1 MLNISPKSVSK
12 EIDFDKFEA
21 LSQVENWESGRGLIR
36 LILIFLVLLFAL
48 MFLPWTQNIRSE
60 GYITTLKP
68 DQRPQTIHSI
78 IDGRIEAWYVREG
91 DFVEKGDTILFIS
104 EIKDA
109 YWDPELLQRTQEQV
123 NAKASAIRSYDGKVG
138 ALNNQIKVLGETSR
152 LKLQQAENKL
162 QQSRFKLKT
171 DSIDLVAKRINLE
184 IAQRQLDRIDSL
196 YKDGLKSLTEYE
208 SRKLKWQKAQAEK
221 ISAENKVLA
230 SRNEVI
236 NSQVELSS
244 IEAQY
249 QDKIA
254 KSESDKFSALSGK
267 YDAEATL
274 SKLQNQYANYS
285 VRQGLYYITAPQ
297 NGFITK
303 AIQSGLGETVKAG
316 EEMMSIMPAKY
327 ELAVEMYVKPLD
339 LPLLNKEQEV
349 RIMFDGWPAIVFS
362 GWPNTSVGTYGGK
375 VFAIDNF
382 ISDNGMYRVLVA
394 PDESEHTW
402 PNALRVGAGTQS
414 MVLLNEVPVWYEL
427 WRQINDFP
435 PDFYDVDKKKREKV
449 KAPIKLK

>member
-12 EIDFDKFEA
+12 EIDFDKFDA
-21 LSQVENWESGRGLIR
+21 LSQVENWESGKGLIR
-36 LILIFLVLLFAL
+36 LILIFFILLFGL
-48 MFLPWTQNIRSE
+48 MFLPWTQNIRSD
-60 GYITTLKP
+60 GYITTLMP

-109 YWDPELLQRTQEQV
+109 YWDPDLLQRTQEQV
-123 NAKASAIRSYDGKVG
+123 NAKASAIRSYDGKVN

-152 LKLQQAENKL
+152 LKLQQAENKF
-162 QQSRFKLKT
+162 QQSQFKLKT

-221 ISAENKVLA
+221 ISAENKVLG

-236 NSQVELSS
+236 NARVELSS

-316 EEMMSIMPAKY
+316 EEMMSIMPSKY

-339 LPLLNKEQEV
+339 LPLLNKEQKV

-394 PDESEHTW
+394 PDEDEHIW

-414 MVLLNEVPVWYEL
+414 MILLNEVPVWYEL

-435 PDFYDVDKKKREKV
+435 PDFYDIDKKKKEKV

>member
-21 LSQVENWESGRGLIR
+21 LSQVENWESGKGLIR
-36 LILIFLVLLFAL
+36 LILIFFILLFGL
-48 MFLPWTQNIRSE
+48 MFLPWTQNIRSD
-60 GYITTLKP
+60 GYITTLMP

-109 YWDPELLQRTQEQV
+109 YWDPDLLQRTQEQV
-123 NAKASAIRSYDGKVG
+123 NAKASAIRSYDGKVN

-152 LKLQQAENKL
+152 LKLQQAENKF
-162 QQSRFKLKT
+162 QQSQFKLKT

-221 ISAENKVLA
+221 ISAENKVLG

-236 NSQVELSS
+236 NAHVELSS

-316 EEMMSIMPAKY
+316 EEMMSIMPSKY

-339 LPLLNKEQEV
+339 LPLLNKEQKV

-394 PDESEHTW
+394 PDEDEHIW

-414 MVLLNEVPVWYEL
+414 MILLNEVPVWYEL

-435 PDFYDVDKKKREKV
+435 PDFYDIDKKKKEKV